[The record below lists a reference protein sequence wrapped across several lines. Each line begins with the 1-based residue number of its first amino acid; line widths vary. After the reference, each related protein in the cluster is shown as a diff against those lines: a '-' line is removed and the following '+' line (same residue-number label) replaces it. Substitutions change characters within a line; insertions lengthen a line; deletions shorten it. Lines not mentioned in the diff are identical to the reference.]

1 MPLTNAPQLQLF
13 ALVQI
18 VYGVASIFNIFDT
31 CSILT
36 GASCSDP
43 EIFLLSIVGTFLFV
57 IGIGFFALTIIAYDD
72 ISKKKRLALAAM
84 YCVSAQTASA
94 ILAGRTPSGVM
105 PAPMHLAEV
114 SVQITLFLILSTAN
128 WGDVSLSGRDNPV
141 GGGATKIFSALYALF
156 LLTWVFVNADAL
168 EHVHRDV
175 FETSE
180 KSNAYVYHFLS
191 QSISVYAFEMF
202 ILFGFG
208 AMYGRHDDNDFL
220 SRLAIL
226 QNICF
231 TLQVFWFEDVANI
244 CAKILRIC
252 GIQTCVVA
260 ACGLLA
266 ICVDRKKRRNDYESL
281 GGLVR

>member
-1 MPLTNAPQLQLF
+1 LQD
-13 ALVQI
+13 ALHCCI
-18 VYGVASIFNIFDT
+18 PSSFHSIRGRI
-31 CSILT
+31 
-36 GASCSDP
+36 
-43 EIFLLSIVGTFLFV
+43 LFV
-57 IGIGFFALTIIAYDD
+57 IGIGFFALKIIAYDD
-72 ISKKKRLALAAM
+72 IAKKKRLAFAAM

-94 ILAGRTPSGVM
+94 ILAGRTPSGIM
-105 PAPMHLAEV
+105 PAPVHLAEV

-128 WGDVSLSGRDNPV
+128 WGDVSLSGGDNPV

-156 LLTWVFVNADAL
+156 LLSWVFVNADAL
-168 EHVHRDV
+168 EHVYRDV

-180 KSNAYVYHFLS
+180 KSSASHFLS

-208 AMYGRHDDNDFL
+208 AMHGRHDDNDFL

-231 TLQVFWFEDVANI
+231 TLQVFWFEGVANI
-244 CAKILRIC
+244 CAKILRIS

>member
-1 MPLTNAPQLQLF
+1 MK
-13 ALVQI
+13 
-18 VYGVASIFNIFDT
+18 
-31 CSILT
+31 
-36 GASCSDP
+36 
-43 EIFLLSIVGTFLFV
+43 
-57 IGIGFFALTIIAYDD
+57 IIAYDD
-72 ISKKKRLALAAM
+72 IAKKKRLAFAAM

-94 ILAGRTPSGVM
+94 ILAGRTPSGIM
-105 PAPMHLAEV
+105 PAPVHLAEV

-128 WGDVSLSGRDNPV
+128 WGDVSLSGGDNPV

-156 LLTWVFVNADAL
+156 LLSWVFVNADAL
-168 EHVHRDV
+168 EHVYRDV

-180 KSNAYVYHFLS
+180 KSSASHFLS

-208 AMYGRHDDNDFL
+208 AMHGRHDDNDFL

-231 TLQVFWFEDVANI
+231 TLQVFWFEGVANI
-244 CAKILRIC
+244 CAKILRIS